1 MAEQK
6 RYNPG
11 PMETPG
17 TGDQDQQR
25 GATSEGNT
33 STRKP
38 VGAGLSGG
46 VTDIDQRDGEPDDSN
61 SGYSDEDLMR
71 TDGGAIEPHNRP

>member
-1 MAEQK
+1 MAEK
-6 RYNPG
+6 RRYNPG
-11 PMETPG
+11 PMEAPG

-25 GATSEGNT
+25 GATSGGT
-33 STRKP
+33 TGTPKP

-46 VTDIDQRDGEPDDSN
+46 VTDIDRRDGEPDDST

-71 TDGGAIEPHNRP
+71 TDGGAIEPYGRR